1 MIFEPIVLSIKVAL
15 TATLFTLLIGVF
27 FARITTKYD
36 FLGKNI
42 LEVILIMPMVLPP
55 SVTGY
60 FLLIVFGRHGA
71 FGRFLSDT
79 MGIQVV
85 FSWVGA
91 MIASTVVSIP
101 LMYQNAKGAFLSV
114 DHGYERA
121 ARTLGASERRIF
133 WTINF
138 PLALNGILSGLALSF
153 SRALGE
159 FGATLMVAGNIP
171 GKTQTIPL
179 AIYFAVDSGDKTTA
193 NTLVAVITIFSFVLI
208 YFLNF
213 WLKKKSFNE
222 KTKVN

>member
-15 TATLFTLLIGVF
+15 TATLFTLFIGVF
-27 FARITTKYD
+27 FARITTKYE
-36 FLGKNI
+36 FPGKNI
-42 LEVILIMPMVLPP
+42 LEVLLILPMVLPP

-60 FLLIVFGRHGA
+60 FLLILFGRHGA

-85 FSWVGA
+85 FTWIGA
-91 MIASTVVSIP
+91 AVASTVVSIP

-114 DHGYERA
+114 DHAYERA
-121 ARTLGASERRIF
+121 ARTLGASERKIF
-133 WTINF
+133 WTIII

-179 AIYFAVDSGDKTTA
+179 AIYFAVDSGDKATA
-193 NTLVAVITIFSFVLI
+193 NTLVAVITIFSFILI
-208 YFLNF
+208 YFLNY

>member
-36 FLGKNI
+36 FPGKNI

-79 MGIQVV
+79 MGIQIV

-91 MIASTVVSIP
+91 MVASTVVSIP